1 MWRNNPWT
9 SKRFLRFGIGTLKTY
24 PKTPFSSGGM
34 TGCLE
39 NDKFHK
45 NWSFRWPFGGLTS
58 RVNASPTSLL
68 VVRRRWVLDGGC
80 FGDFCLMSSKMIF
93 KEVVNLE
100 FFHKV
105 WAKMKNHDW
114 WIKWSSLFWIPPLSF
129 VNPFPK
135 SWHPIV
141 GMMELQGFG
150 NVRGIRPL
158 KLKSRCLLE
167 VRTPEITSFN
177 HQPAMC
183 GVSCPGYPS
192 IETSSHRRV
201 MQPKKSFTPR
211 CRRASWCTTLKI
223 ASCTKGWYV
232 YIYIYRHILTY
243 L

>member
-24 PKTPFSSGGM
+24 PGPRHRFSSGGM

-58 RVNASPTSLL
+58 RVNASPTSL

-105 WAKMKNHDW
+105 WAKMK
-114 WIKWSSLFWIPPLSF
+114 
-129 VNPFPK
+129 K
-135 SWHPIV
+135 SWLVDKMKFPFLNRPPFFCESFSQILTPIV
-141 GMMELQGFG
+141 GMMETSRVWECAG
-150 NVRGIRPL
+150 NSSLEIEIQMFARSEDSWDNIPQSPTRHVWSFLSRIPL
-158 KLKSRCLLE
+158 HWNVKPSPCDATKKI
-167 VRTPEITSFN
+167 V
-177 HQPAMC
+177 HAA
-183 GVSCPGYPS
+183 VSES
-192 IETSSHRRV
+192 
-201 MQPKKSFTPR
+201 
-211 CRRASWCTTLKI
+211 
-223 ASCTKGWYV
+223 
-232 YIYIYRHILTY
+232 
-243 L
+243 